1 MPDKTA
7 SIPKKDVPKEEAQ
20 HDKSDPGTDYDQ
32 RYKHEDLRI
41 KRRQLRVQIVSLI
54 VAGLSLIVAG
64 LGFLFVVLS
73 LNNNARSL
81 GATVQNNMLNHVTD
95 LNKLMQEEPWAYPY
109 FYENK
114 PVDPKDPHY
123 QELLIIAMHF
133 ADVLDIV
140 TLQSSQYK
148 NQWQKPEAWD
158 RWTCDTLERSPILRQ
173 FLREHLD
180 WYGDGIKGKF
190 NLVNSKQKCK

>member
-1 MPDKTA
+1 MPDETA
-7 SIPKKDVPKEEAQ
+7 PIPKKDEPKKEAQ
-20 HDKSDPGTDYDQ
+20 HDKSDPGTDCDQ

-41 KRRQLRVQIVSLI
+41 KRRQLRVQ
-54 VAGLSLIVAG
+54 VASLIVAG

-73 LNNNARSL
+73 LNNNTRSL
-81 GATVQNNMLNHVTD
+81 EATVQNNMLTHVTD
-95 LNKLMQEEPWAYPY
+95 LSKLLQENPWAYPY

-123 QELLIIAMHF
+123 QELLITAMHF

-148 NQWQKPEAWD
+148 NQWQKPDAWD
-158 RWTCDTLERSPILRQ
+158 RWTCDMLERSPILRQ
-173 FLREHLD
+173 FLREHLG
-180 WYGDGIKGKF
+180 WYGDGIKDKF
-190 NLVNSKQKCK
+190 KLVDSKQKCK